1 MTKER
6 LRQYRSL
13 KLEERQLMEQGNST
27 EAQSNAALREFYR
40 RKREELTAELLAIE
54 TAIQALDAPARTLL
68 RDYYINGLT
77 WEAVAERNHYSEA
90 QCHRIHAD
98 SLIALKQ
105 ADRH

>member
-6 LRQYRSL
+6 LRQYRNL
-13 KLEERQLMEQGNST
+13 KLEERQLKEQGNSM
-27 EAQSNAALREFYR
+27 EAQGSSALQEFYR
-40 RKREELTAELLAIE
+40 KKREELTAELLAIE

-98 SLIALKQ
+98 ALIALRR
-105 ADRH
+105 ADRG

>member
-13 KLEERQLMEQGNST
+13 KLEERQLKE
-27 EAQSNAALREFYR
+27 QSNSIETQASKALQEFYR
-40 RKREELTAELLAIE
+40 KNLEKLTAELLAIE
-54 TAIQALDAPARTLL
+54 TAIAGLDTKSRTLI

-98 SLIALKQ
+98 ALIALRR
-105 ADRH
+105 ADRG